1 MGALLCVP
9 MNGFSLIM
17 TFFQGLVAPKGWF
30 CKFGRLMSLL
40 LDLL

>member
-9 MNGFSLIM
+9 MNGFSLII
-17 TFFQGLVAPKGWF
+17 QGLVAPKGWF